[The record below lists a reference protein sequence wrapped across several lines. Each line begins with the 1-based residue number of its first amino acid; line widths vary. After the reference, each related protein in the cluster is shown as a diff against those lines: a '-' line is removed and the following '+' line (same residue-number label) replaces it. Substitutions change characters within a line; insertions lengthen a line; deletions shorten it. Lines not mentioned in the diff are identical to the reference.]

1 MYYGL
6 TKTWSVYTVKLK
18 DLLWLDKDLVR
29 IYSQAQGFI
38 MAWQRLS
45 PYSQAY
51 TWPYYSLTNGKQLGR
66 SQALGNN
73 YRSTKSLSVSQ
84 FILIRSNT
92 LTKSLAN
99 GVIEGDDKPDTLR
112 DWGWRQA
119 WHTTWLRV
127 MTSLTHYVIFY
138 FPILAWLQML
148 YIYILYILIT
158 CYINNSENAN
168 FTNR

>member
-1 MYYGL
+1 
-6 TKTWSVYTVKLK
+6 
-18 DLLWLDKDLVR
+18 
-29 IYSQAQGFI
+29 

-51 TWPYYSLTNGKQLGR
+51 TWPYYSLTNDKQLGR
-66 SQALGNN
+66 SQALENN

-99 GVIEGDDKPDTLR
+99 AVIEGDDKPDTLR

-127 MTSLTHYVIFY
+127 MTSLTHYVIEGDDKPDTLRDFL
-138 FPILAWLQML
+138 FPHSCLASNA
-148 YIYILYILIT
+148 IYILIT
-158 CYINNSENAN
+158 CYINNPENVN
-168 FTNR
+168 FTNRYATFQTFFLYDKK